1 MRIVIDLQGAQTRSR
16 FRGIGRY
23 TLSLT
28 RAMLRARGDHQI
40 ILVLNGQ
47 LPLAEEA
54 IRKDFENILPRENIV
69 TWHAPAPT
77 ATISLGNKWRYAVA
91 TLIRE
96 AFIESLQPDWIHI
109 SSMLEGYGDS
119 AVTSI
124 GKFDRK
130 TPVSVSIYDLIPL
143 TNQEDY
149 LEPYPL
155 FRQFYLEQV
164 EQLKHAQVLL
174 AISEFSRQE
183 AIKYLALP
191 TETVVNI
198 SSAADSIFRPLPGSD
213 DEATARLQEAGITRP
228 FVLYT
233 GGADIRK
240 NLPLLIHA
248 FAALPAGIRSRHQLV
263 FAGKLLDIE
272 SSQLRREAKS
282 AGLASDEFILT
293 GYVSDSDLIQMYSR
307 CSLYVFPSWHEGFG
321 LPALEAMSCGAPVIC
336 ADSSSLVEV
345 VANPAALFDPF
356 SESALAEKMA
366 RALADPAFRQAL
378 VENGKIQSA
387 RFSWEGSAS
396 TALKAIEACSP
407 DNSPPRDGRDI
418 IPRLLDALAEVETGK
433 MPTEIELARI
443 ADCIE
448 KNVRA
453 AKSVQ

>member
-40 ILVLNGQ
+40 ILALNGQ
-47 LPLAEEA
+47 LPLAEQA
-54 IRKDFENILPRENIV
+54 IRKDFKDILPRENIV

-96 AFIESLQPDWIHI
+96 AFIESLEPDWIHI

-130 TPVSVSIYDLIPL
+130 TPVSVSVYDLIPL
-143 TNQEDY
+143 TNPEDY
-149 LEPYPL
+149 LDPYPL
-155 FRQFYLEQV
+155 FRQFYLDQV
-164 EQLKHAQVLL
+164 EQLRQARLLL

-183 AIKYLALP
+183 AIKYLELP

-233 GGADIRK
+233 GGADVRK

-248 FAALPAGIRSRHQLV
+248 FAALPAGIRRRHQLV

-293 GYVSDSDLIQMYSR
+293 GYVSDSNLIQMYSR

-336 ADSSSLVEV
+336 AESSSLVEV

-356 SESALAEKMA
+356 SKSALVDIMA
-366 RALADPAFRQAL
+366 RALSDQNFRQAL
-378 VENGKIQSA
+378 VDNGKVQSA
-387 RFSWEGSAS
+387 RFSWEGSAG
-396 TALKAIEACSP
+396 TALRAIEACSA
-407 DNSPPRDGRDI
+407 DNGPPCSDRNI
-418 IPRLLDALAEVETGK
+418 VPRLLEAVAGIETGET
-433 MPTEIELARI
+433 PADIELARV

-448 KNVRA
+448 KNVRTA
-453 AKSVQ
+453 ESVQ